1 MALMHEY
8 ILKMSKFHQQA
19 LFVSKLLH
27 FLGIHLICKIS
38 ELLQFQNGGEIYSSV
53 MNMHKGY

>member
-1 MALMHEY
+1 MSGLEVDLVHGCVKYRHSWGRVLMALMHEY

-27 FLGIHLICKIS
+27 ICT
-38 ELLQFQNGGEIYSSV
+38 F
-53 MNMHKGY
+53 